1 MRCQKHCSHRI
12 PQVTIVYL
20 QSDGK
25 YNFRKNSAVGKRQKS
40 LRLILLNSVGRIQHG
55 RALPSFDIMQLIY
68 WLYIDDYAGCTLVDR
83 ETPAGASKAA
93 GYAERARRR
102 LEDTGLSP
110 HKEVVG

>member
-1 MRCQKHCSHRI
+1 
-12 PQVTIVYL
+12 
-20 QSDGK
+20 
-25 YNFRKNSAVGKRQKS
+25 
-40 LRLILLNSVGRIQHG
+40 
-55 RALPSFDIMQLIY
+55 MQLIY